1 MLMSWFISR
10 SNGSRS
16 GSLINEHLQPVKWEC
31 CVKFSDAKCSQ
42 LPEVAFEADVHSDI
56 QLPFATGIQPATLI
70 EVVAPW
76 LLFLAFHGVMVKR
89 RTTCFESQS
98 MDEAATR
105 TLTIRGIAKSQSPTR
120 SRCSHWRNSPLKP
133 TLSSILKLAMTH
145 RSISSLVHREKQR
158 LYLMIFSPLISHSG
172 GSDCVMLWS
181 PG

>member
-70 EVVAPW
+70 EVVAPMAAVFSLPW
-76 LLFLAFHGVMVKR
+76 RDGKKAYYLLR
-89 RTTCFESQS
+89 
-98 MDEAATR
+98 
-105 TLTIRGIAKSQSPTR
+105 KS
-120 SRCSHWRNSPLKP
+120 
-133 TLSSILKLAMTH
+133 
-145 RSISSLVHREKQR
+145 VD
-158 LYLMIFSPLISHSG
+158 G
-172 GSDCVMLWS
+172 
-181 PG
+181 